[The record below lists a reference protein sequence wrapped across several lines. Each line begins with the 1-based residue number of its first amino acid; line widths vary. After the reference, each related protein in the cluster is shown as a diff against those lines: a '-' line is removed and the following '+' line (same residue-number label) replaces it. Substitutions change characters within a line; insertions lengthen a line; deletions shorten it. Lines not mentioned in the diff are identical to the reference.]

1 MQSVRGGGHALALII
16 ACAAAH
22 PCAAPDSPHAGD
34 PSVQVQE
41 PAGFQ
46 QWQVKA
52 FVAHG
57 PHVFRERAAAAPLDA
72 SNYLMGSQA
81 CAVQADFRGAIGFLE
96 RGVAALPDAPG
107 QFFFNLGQLH
117 ARVGNLSAA
126 RQSFAEGLRRDPT
139 KPNYMEMLALL
150 EEQFGDDR
158 TGERLYKAAARYT
171 SQSNQRA
178 FRMNH
183 VSLLLRAGRFQEV
196 SSRSTRGRAR
206 RSRVADPGFK
216 GGAVRVCVCVCVSV
230 TSTANTHCASRSLL
244 PHASSW
250 HIHTRSCA
258 CVCVCVCGCICV
270 CLCVFLM
277 LA

>member
-22 PCAAPDSPHAGD
+22 PCAAPDSPYAGD

-216 GGAVRVCVCVCVSV
+216 GGAVRVCVCVCVCVSV

-244 PHASSW
+244 PHASS
-250 HIHTRSCA
+250 
-258 CVCVCVCGCICV
+258 
-270 CLCVFLM
+270 
-277 LA
+277 